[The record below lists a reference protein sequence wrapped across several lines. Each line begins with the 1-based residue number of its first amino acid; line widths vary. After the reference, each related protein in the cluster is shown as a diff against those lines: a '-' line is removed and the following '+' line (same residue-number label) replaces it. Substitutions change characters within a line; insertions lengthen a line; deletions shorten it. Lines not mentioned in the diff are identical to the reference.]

1 VLLTFAETPES
12 VDPVLSLTSEIGFK
26 IMPESDWPH
35 DKSGT
40 EGVLSIASSA
50 RITPGRIYTNADDIE
65 GSRMTSS
72 SYLRGKWGKAS
83 NIKEL
88 PASLPAASINVD
100 EDEVDVSMSCGST
113 LNVNSARKVLQE
125 VRTQTP
131 PEMFDLSKIV
141 CGTYIDSR
149 LMILRGVNG
158 SALLFIRSNRMSD
171 S

>member
-1 VLLTFAETPES
+1 
-12 VDPVLSLTSEIGFK
+12 
-26 IMPESDWPH
+26 
-35 DKSGT
+35 
-40 EGVLSIASSA
+40 
-50 RITPGRIYTNADDIE
+50 
-65 GSRMTSS
+65 MTSS

-113 LNVNSARKVLQE
+113 LNVKSAGKVLQE